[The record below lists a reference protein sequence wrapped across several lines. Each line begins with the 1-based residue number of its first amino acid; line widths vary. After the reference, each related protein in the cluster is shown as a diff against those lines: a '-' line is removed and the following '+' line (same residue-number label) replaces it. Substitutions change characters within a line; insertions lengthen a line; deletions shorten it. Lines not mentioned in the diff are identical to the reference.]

1 MNTKVALLEKLS
13 REDSF
18 DKIQNYVEEKI
29 NIDTFNKK
37 DINSEMFRLFFNVI
51 ELGKEVRISLKEEN
65 FKNSASKIADIFLVL
80 ISICNSLNINL
91 FDAITEK
98 EMVLNGTL
106 AKWI

>member
-1 MNTKVALLEKLS
+1 MNTKVALLEKLA
-13 REDSF
+13 REDSL

>member
-13 REDSF
+13 REDSL

>member
-1 MNTKVALLEKLS
+1 MNTKVALLEKLA
-13 REDSF
+13 REDSL

-91 FDAITEK
+91 FDAIAEK